1 MTYFKLALGNV
12 KKSFKEYTIYFLT
25 LLFGVCIFYTF
36 NSIESQKI
44 MMDIGEYQK
53 AAFEM
58 VGKVMSVASVFIAG
72 VLGFLIV
79 YANNYLIRR
88 RKKELGIYMTLGME
102 KGSIGRTLFLETV
115 FIGLISLVLGSIL
128 GIFLSQGLSVL
139 TAKLFQVNLTK
150 FQFVFSME
158 ALKKTI
164 LYFAIIYSIVLIF
177 NSVTLRKVKLI
188 DLLTAAKKNETLKT
202 KNIMISIII
211 FIISIVMIGY
221 GYYRILSKGMAELD
235 AYFSLT
241 IVIGVIGTFLFFFSL
256 SGFLLRL
263 VQSNKRIYFK
273 NLNMFVLRQI
283 NSKINTT
290 FISMSFICLMLFVS
304 ICTLSSGL
312 GMSKSMNSDMKE
324 LTKVDATI
332 YSYEGINI
340 GETIKEKGFDID
352 EFSNDYV
359 NYQLYD
365 SNVGLKDYLGKEE
378 SNKAKSLYPVMNNS
392 PMKVIKLSHFNKIL
406 DMLGEENIV
415 LNDNE
420 YAIYSN
426 VNETKSGLEKSL
438 KSNKEITIN
447 NKKLV
452 PSKLE
457 LMDITINNEMIKNN
471 CGIFIVKDSLVE
483 GLDVKEGWLV
493 LNYKDNNKDMESNF
507 SKSIDNAIEDDNNI
521 FAITKEQLL
530 ASSVGVGA
538 MTAFLAIYI
547 GVIFLLTAAAI
558 LAIQQLSESA
568 DNVTKYNLLRKIGVD
583 NNMINRS
590 LLVQIA
596 IYFMVPLSLALV
608 HSIVGLKVSSDIVN
622 AFGSGSMMTQIT
634 ISIVLLVVVYGGYFL
649 ATYLGAKKMVK
660 ENKI

>member
-211 FIISIVMIGY
+211 FIISVVMIGY

-608 HSIVGLKVSSDIVN
+608 HSIVGLKVSSDIVSV
-622 AFGSGSMMTQIT
+622 FGSGSMMTQII

>member
-211 FIISIVMIGY
+211 FIISVVMIGY

-340 GETIKEKGFDID
+340 GETIKEKGFNID

-392 PMKVIKLSHFNKIL
+392 SMKVIKLSHFNKIL

-622 AFGSGSMMTQIT
+622 AFGSGSMMTQII

>member
-211 FIISIVMIGY
+211 FIISVVMIGY

-608 HSIVGLKVSSDIVN
+608 HSIVGLKVSSDIVS

>member
-221 GYYRILSKGMAELD
+221 GYYRILSKGIAELD
-235 AYFSLT
+235 GDFSLT

-340 GETIKEKGFDID
+340 GETIKEKGFNID

-365 SNVGLKDYLGKEE
+365 SNVGLKDYLGEEE

-392 PMKVIKLSHFNKIL
+392 SMKVIKLSHFNKIL

-622 AFGSGSMMTQIT
+622 AFGSGSMMTQII

>member
-211 FIISIVMIGY
+211 FIISVVMIGY
-221 GYYRILSKGMAELD
+221 GYYRILSKGIAELD
-235 AYFSLT
+235 GDFSLT

-340 GETIKEKGFDID
+340 GETIKEKGFNID

-365 SNVGLKDYLGKEE
+365 SNVGLKDYLGEEE

-392 PMKVIKLSHFNKIL
+392 SMKVIKLSHFNKIL

-622 AFGSGSMMTQIT
+622 AFGSGSMMTQII

>member
-202 KNIMISIII
+202 KNIMISVII
-211 FIISIVMIGY
+211 FIISVVMIGY
-221 GYYRILSKGMAELD
+221 GYYRILSKGIAELD
-235 AYFSLT
+235 GDFSLT

-483 GLDVKEGWLV
+483 GREVKEGWLV
-493 LNYKDNNKDMESNF
+493 LNYKDNN
-507 SKSIDNAIEDDNNI
+507 
-521 FAITKEQLL
+521 
-530 ASSVGVGA
+530 
-538 MTAFLAIYI
+538 
-547 GVIFLLTAAAI
+547 
-558 LAIQQLSESA
+558 
-568 DNVTKYNLLRKIGVD
+568 
-583 NNMINRS
+583 
-590 LLVQIA
+590 
-596 IYFMVPLSLALV
+596 
-608 HSIVGLKVSSDIVN
+608 
-622 AFGSGSMMTQIT
+622 
-634 ISIVLLVVVYGGYFL
+634 
-649 ATYLGAKKMVK
+649 
-660 ENKI
+660 

>member
-53 AAFEM
+53 SAFEM

-211 FIISIVMIGY
+211 FIISVVMIGY
-221 GYYRILSKGMAELD
+221 GYYRILSKGIAELD
-235 AYFSLT
+235 GDFSLT

-608 HSIVGLKVSSDIVN
+608 HSIVGLKVSSDIVSV
-622 AFGSGSMMTQIT
+622 FGSGSMMTQII

>member
-221 GYYRILSKGMAELD
+221 GYYRILSKGIAELD
-235 AYFSLT
+235 GDFSLT

-340 GETIKEKGFDID
+340 GETIKEKGFNID

-622 AFGSGSMMTQIT
+622 AFGSGSMMTQII
-634 ISIVLLVVVYGGYFL
+634 ISIVLLIVVYGGYFL
-649 ATYLGAKKMVK
+649 ETYLGAKKMVK

>member
-211 FIISIVMIGY
+211 FIISVVMIGY
-221 GYYRILSKGMAELD
+221 GYYRILSKGIAELD
-235 AYFSLT
+235 GDFSLT

-608 HSIVGLKVSSDIVN
+608 HSIVGLKVSSDIVSV
-622 AFGSGSMMTQIT
+622 FGSGSMMTQII

>member
-211 FIISIVMIGY
+211 FIISVVMIGY
-221 GYYRILSKGMAELD
+221 GYYRILSKGIAELD
-235 AYFSLT
+235 GDFSLT

-332 YSYEGINI
+332 YSYEGVNI
-340 GETIKEKGFDID
+340 EESIKEKGINID

-365 SNVGLKDYLGKEE
+365 TNVGLKDYLGEEE

-608 HSIVGLKVSSDIVN
+608 HSIVGLKVSSDIVSV
-622 AFGSGSMMTQIT
+622 FGSGSMMTQII

>member
-44 MMDIGEYQK
+44 MMDIGEYQ
-53 AAFEM
+53 ASIFEM

-79 YANNYLIRR
+79 YANNYLIKR

-102 KGSIGRTLFLETV
+102 KGSIGRILFLETV

-202 KNIMISIII
+202 KNIMISVII
-211 FIISIVMIGY
+211 FIISVIMIGY
-221 GYYRILSKGMAELD
+221 GYHRILSNGIAELD
-235 AYFSLT
+235 GNFSLT
-241 IVIGVIGTFLFFFSL
+241 ILIGVVGTFLFFFSL

-263 VQSNKRIYFK
+263 VQSNKRIYLK

-290 FISMSFICLMLFVS
+290 FISMSFICLMLFVA
-304 ICTLSSGL
+304 ICTLSGGL
-312 GMSKSMNSDMKE
+312 GMSKSMNSDMKD

-332 YSYEGINI
+332 YSFEGVNI
-340 GETIKEKGFDID
+340 EEAIKEKGFNID

-365 SNVGLKDYLGKEE
+365 SNVGLKDYLGEEE

-392 PMKVIKLSHFNKIL
+392 SMRVIKLSHFNKIL
-406 DMLGEENIV
+406 DMLGEENVV

-426 VNETKSGLEKSL
+426 VSETKSGLEKAL

-447 NKKLV
+447 DKKLV

-457 LMDITINNEMIKNN
+457 LMDITINNEMVKNN
-471 CGIFIVKDSLVE
+471 CGIFIIKDSLVE
-483 GLDVKEGWLV
+483 GLEIKEGWLV
-493 LNYKDNNKDMESNF
+493 LNYKDNNGDIENNF
-507 SKSIDNAIEDDNNI
+507 SKFIDDAIEDDNNI
-521 FAITKEQLL
+521 FSITKEKLL
-530 ASSVGVGA
+530 ASSVGFGA
-538 MTAFLAIYI
+538 MLSFLAIYI
-547 GVIFLLTAAAI
+547 GVIFLLTTAAI

-568 DNVTKYNLLRKIGVD
+568 DNVAKYNLLRKIGVD

-596 IYFMVPLSLALV
+596 IYFMVPLSLAIV
-608 HSIVGLKVSSDIVN
+608 HSIVGLKVSSDIVSL
-622 AFGSGSMMTQIT
+622 FGSESMMTQII

>member
-211 FIISIVMIGY
+211 FIISIIIIGY

-608 HSIVGLKVSSDIVN
+608 HSIVGLKVSSDIVSV
-622 AFGSGSMMTQIT
+622 FGSGSMMTQII

>member
-211 FIISIVMIGY
+211 FIISVVMIGY
-221 GYYRILSKGMAELD
+221 GYYRILSKGIAELD

-256 SGFLLRL
+256 SGFLLRV
-263 VQSNKRIYFK
+263 VQSNKRIYLK

-483 GLDVKEGWLV
+483 GLEVKEGWLV
-493 LNYKDNNKDMESNF
+493 LNYKDNNGDMESNF
-507 SKSIDNAIEDDNNI
+507 SKSIDDAIEDENSI
-521 FAITKEQLL
+521 FSITKEQLL

-608 HSIVGLKVSSDIVN
+608 HSIVGLKVSSDIVSV
-622 AFGSGSMMTQIT
+622 FGSGSMMTQII

>member
-211 FIISIVMIGY
+211 FIISVVMIGY